1 MIRRWPAL
9 TVAALLL
16 WCGAVDRQLT
26 ADDRSA
32 EQNEFFE
39 KHIRPLLT
47 ENCLSCHGGKKQ
59 EGGLQLSSRE
69 LLLKGGES
77 GTAVVPSKPD
87 ESLLIRAVEY
97 LDEPKM
103 PPKKKLPDADIARL
117 KQWVA
122 MGAPWPDSPS
132 PSAGD
137 DPAGFTATRKQQQ
150 WWAFQPVQDSA
161 PPAVVNSEWPRSEID
176 RFILAELESRGM
188 PPAEQASRRVWL
200 RRAAFDLTG
209 LPPTPEEIAAF
220 ETDTRDDAF
229 ERVVDR
235 LLASPAYG
243 QRWARHWLDVAR
255 YADHF
260 DANPATRTGEYDVTE
275 AWRYRDWVV
284 DAFNAD
290 LPFDQFIVHQI
301 AGDTLPSPEGK
312 DFYADGLIA
321 TTFLSNGVWDVG
333 DADKE
338 KIVSDM
344 ADDNIDVIGKAFLGL
359 TLGCARCHD
368 HKFDPVS
375 TEDYYALAGMFYS
388 SHMLK
393 ELGAKGGNYTIERAP
408 LAPAA
413 VVEKR
418 NEQLRQIAEA
428 TAKLEALDK
437 QDPKPPADD
446 PQRVELISQRDQF
459 QRELLPEP
467 PLALAM
473 REGGTPGGLFPGI
486 QDVPIHIR
494 GSYARLGPVVPRRLP
509 KFFAGNE
516 QPPIESGSGR
526 RELAA
531 WVASKDNPLTARV
544 IVNRVWQWHFGAGLV
559 QTPSNFG
566 LLSEP
571 PSHPAL
577 LDWLAVRFVEEGWSL
592 KALHRRIMLSS
603 VYRQAGSVSREQF
616 ERDPEN
622 RWLGRFAARRLDA
635 EAIRDAMLCV
645 AGRLDTAAGGPA
657 GDEFTIPRRSLYV
670 QTARWDR
677 GSYAI
682 LFDAANPDSSTEKRV
697 VSTVAPQALLLL
709 NHPFTLSQA
718 EHLAE
723 RLIQD
728 VPHDETARIQRGYEL
743 LFGRQPN
750 DEELAIAR
758 RIVQSGDPTRNN
770 AGWIDLTHVLLCSNE
785 FVYID

>member
-137 DPAGFTATRKQQQ
+137 DPAGFTATPKQQQ

-446 PQRVELISQRDQF
+446 PHRVELIAQRDQF

-516 QPPIESGSGR
+516 QPPIASGSGR

-531 WVASKDNPLTARV
+531 WVASKDNPL
-544 IVNRVWQWHFGAGLV
+544 
-559 QTPSNFG
+559 
-566 LLSEP
+566 
-571 PSHPAL
+571 
-577 LDWLAVRFVEEGWSL
+577 
-592 KALHRRIMLSS
+592 
-603 VYRQAGSVSREQF
+603 
-616 ERDPEN
+616 
-622 RWLGRFAARRLDA
+622 
-635 EAIRDAMLCV
+635 
-645 AGRLDTAAGGPA
+645 
-657 GDEFTIPRRSLYV
+657 
-670 QTARWDR
+670 
-677 GSYAI
+677 
-682 LFDAANPDSSTEKRV
+682 
-697 VSTVAPQALLLL
+697 
-709 NHPFTLSQA
+709 
-718 EHLAE
+718 
-723 RLIQD
+723 
-728 VPHDETARIQRGYEL
+728 
-743 LFGRQPN
+743 
-750 DEELAIAR
+750 
-758 RIVQSGDPTRNN
+758 
-770 AGWIDLTHVLLCSNE
+770 
-785 FVYID
+785 